1 MIYRDFTEEEREKL
15 AVCPLCGR
23 ILRTEKTQAMS
34 FGQWFSCKCG
44 FKGFCVMLNVEGTKR
59 D

>member
-1 MIYRDFTEEEREKL
+1 MIYKDFTDEEREKL

-23 ILRTEKTQAMS
+23 VLRTEKTQAMP

-44 FKGFCVMLNVEGTKR
+44 FKGFCVMQNVEGTKR

>member
-1 MIYRDFTEEEREKL
+1 MIYKDFTNEEREKL

-23 ILRTEKTQAMS
+23 VLQTEKTQAMP
-34 FGQWFSCKCG
+34 FGMWFSCKCG
-44 FKGFCVMLNVEGTKR
+44 FKGFCVMQNVEGTRR

>member
-1 MIYRDFTEEEREKL
+1 MIYKDFTEEEREKL

-23 ILRTEKTQAMS
+23 VLRTEKTQAMP

-44 FKGFCVMLNVEGTKR
+44 LKGFCVMQNVEGTKR

>member
-1 MIYRDFTEEEREKL
+1 MIYKDFTEEQKERL
-15 AVCPLCGR
+15 SVCPLCGR
-23 ILRTEKTQAMS
+23 VLRTEKTQAMP

-44 FKGFCVMLNVEGTKR
+44 FKGFCVMQNVEGTKR

>member
-1 MIYRDFTEEEREKL
+1 MIYKDFTEEEREKL

-23 ILRTEKTQAMS
+23 VLRTEKTQAMP

-44 FKGFCVMLNVEGTKR
+44 FKGFCVMQNVEGTKR

>member
-1 MIYRDFTEEEREKL
+1 MIYKDFTTSEREKL

-23 ILRTEKTQAMS
+23 VLQTEQTQAMP
-34 FGQWFSCKCG
+34 FGMWFSCKCG
-44 FKGFCVMLNVEGTKR
+44 FKGFCVMQNVEGTRR